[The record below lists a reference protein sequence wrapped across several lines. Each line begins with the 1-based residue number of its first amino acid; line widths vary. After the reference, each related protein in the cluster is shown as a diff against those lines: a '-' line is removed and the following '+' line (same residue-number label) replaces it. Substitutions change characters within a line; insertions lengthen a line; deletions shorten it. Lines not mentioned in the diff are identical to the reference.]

1 MATRGNRF
9 AILAAYAIVTAS
21 TQMLWLT
28 FAPITTQAA
37 SVMHTSV
44 GNVGDLAAVFPFVYI
59 VLALPT
65 GRWLDRQFAKALAA
79 GALLTGAGALLR
91 LFAPAVYGWQFW
103 AQLLVAAGQ
112 PVVLNAVNPLATR
125 YFPEKERPLAIALGS
140 VAVFLGI
147 LLAMVSGP
155 LLYAYGGLW
164 TLFMFQ
170 GIFAAIGA
178 VWMTYG
184 LRSPPAFQP
193 ETTPATAGLP
203 WLLKD
208 RFMWHLAALLFI
220 GMGIY
225 NAVATW
231 LEPILAAFG
240 TGAEAGN
247 LLALMTVAGIAG
259 AAFLPPL
266 AASSDRRRTMLVGAT
281 TFTGLTF
288 AALAWHHSRW
298 WSAAWLG
305 LDGFLL
311 LACLPVV
318 LEWAELHAGPQYQG
332 FAVGFLM
339 MAGNLGGLVLV
350 VIAQILLHNAY
361 LPLLVLT
368 GFALA
373 GAGLS
378 FGLPG
383 HGREH
388 LWTHS
393 IS

>member
-1 MATRGNRF
+1 MATRVNRF
-9 AILAAYAIVTAS
+9 AILAAYAIVAAS

-28 FAPITTQAA
+28 FAPITTEAA
-37 SVMHTSV
+37 LVMHTSV

-65 GRWLDRQFAKALAA
+65 GRWLDRQFAKALGA
-79 GALLTGAGALLR
+79 GAMLTGTGALLR
-91 LFAPAVYGWQFW
+91 LFAPTVYGWQLC
-103 AQLLVAAGQ
+103 AQLSVAAGQ
-112 PVVLNAVNPLATR
+112 PVVLNAVNPVATR
-125 YFPEKERPLAIALGS
+125 YFPEQERPVAIALGS

-155 LLYAYGGLW
+155 LLYAHGGLW
-164 TLFMFQ
+164 ALFLFQ
-170 GIFAAIGA
+170 GMLAAAGA
-178 VWMTYG
+178 VWMVYG
-184 LRSPPAFQP
+184 LRSPPAFEP
-193 ETTPATAGLP
+193 ENLQARGSLA
-203 WLLKD
+203 WLAKD
-208 RFMWHLAALLFI
+208 RLMWLLAALLFI

-240 TGAEAGN
+240 TGGQAGN

-259 AAFLPPL
+259 AASLPPL
-266 AASSDRRRTMLVGAT
+266 VASRDRRRTMLAVAT

-288 AALAWHHSRW
+288 AALAWQHSLW

-318 LEWAELHAGPQYQG
+318 LEWAQLHSGPEYQG
-332 FAVGFLM
+332 AAVGFLM
-339 MAGNLGGLVLV
+339 LAGNLGGLVLV
-350 VIAQILLHNAY
+350 VIAQVLLHNAY
-361 LPLLVLT
+361 LPLLVLMVV
-368 GFALA
+368 ALA